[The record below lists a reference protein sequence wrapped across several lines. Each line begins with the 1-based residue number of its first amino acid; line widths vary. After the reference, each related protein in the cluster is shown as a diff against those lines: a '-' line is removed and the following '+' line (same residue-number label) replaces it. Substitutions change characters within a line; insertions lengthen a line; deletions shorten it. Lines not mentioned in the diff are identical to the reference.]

1 MHRVILTYGLWI
13 ALLLHAFA
21 GAGNIDVYVYDMRTG
36 AEVRSYTAR
45 LVGTGGY
52 DRSLTVGN
60 TNYVRFSSVPTNQ
73 FYTLTV
79 SKDGYF
85 SRSIPQIIVSHAYT
99 RTFYLGL
106 TPTDVTTRFS
116 ISGRVVDAVTNQPLA
131 NA

>member
-1 MHRVILTYGLWI
+1 MGYRSIVVATVWCI
-13 ALLLHAFA
+13 AWLYAFA

-52 DRSLTVGN
+52 DRSITVGN

-85 SRSIPQIIVSHAYT
+85 SRSIPRIIVSHA
-99 RTFYLGL
+99 
-106 TPTDVTTRFS
+106 
-116 ISGRVVDAVTNQPLA
+116 
-131 NA
+131 